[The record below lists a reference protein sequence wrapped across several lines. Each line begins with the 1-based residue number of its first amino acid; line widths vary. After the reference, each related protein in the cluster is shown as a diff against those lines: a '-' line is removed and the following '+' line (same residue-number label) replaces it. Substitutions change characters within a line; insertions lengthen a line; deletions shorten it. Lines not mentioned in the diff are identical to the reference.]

1 MSFFKNR
8 ACFYFNNIIKLEDFD
23 FDNVLF
29 NEKSYE
35 NILIY
40 DVLYKTLIGTKTL
53 HIMFDKVDGF
63 IRDYD
68 LSKYLVLFTLEKH
81 NAIFDRIRYL
91 LGLKSNITYAF
102 SHNYAKIK
110 IGSDDDLPLRETLT
124 MHNVI
129 IASKLVLDEDQ
140 NQYY

>member
-68 LSKYLVLFTLEKH
+68 
-81 NAIFDRIRYL
+81 
-91 LGLKSNITYAF
+91 
-102 SHNYAKIK
+102 
-110 IGSDDDLPLRETLT
+110 
-124 MHNVI
+124 
-129 IASKLVLDEDQ
+129 
-140 NQYY
+140 